1 MIEYNLV
8 GVDRINNNIDLLTQA
23 IRDKLL
29 KRSMKKTLD
38 PIQQAAI
45 ARVSV
50 DTGTMRGA
58 IQQKITSRGTKG
70 ETVFGVVGIRRGIKV
85 PIRIVSRGAHKG
97 KLLMLVPSRYAH
109 LIERGHKIVVSAI
122 WEKDPKSKFG
132 RLRKIPL
139 HRAGEIVGFVRGKP
153 FMRPAWDVYGK
164 ETALKTFLVEL
175 DRGVVE
181 EVGKLNKR
189 P

>member
-1 MIEYNLV
+1 MIEYNLT
-8 GVDRINNNIDLLTQA
+8 GVDNINNNIILLTQK

-29 KRSMKKTLD
+29 KRAMKKTLD
-38 PIQQAAI
+38 PIQSAAV

-58 IQQKITSRGTKG
+58 IQQKITTKGSKG
-70 ETVFGVVGIRRGIKV
+70 ETVLGIVGIRRGIKV
-85 PIRIVSRGAHKG
+85 PIRVVSRGAHKG

-122 WEKDPKSKFG
+122 WERDPKSKFG
-132 RLRKIPL
+132 RLKKMPL

-153 FMRPAWDVYGK
+153 FMRPAWDIYGK
-164 ETALKTFLVEL
+164 EVALKTFLVEL
-175 DRGVVE
+175 DRGVSE
-181 EVGKLNKR
+181 EASKLKTR